1 LFKSLLLII
10 LCISLEDE
18 KGFQFYLLLEK
29 VEQKTLLFLYNK
41 EKGTKN
47 L

>member
-1 LFKSLLLII
+1 
-10 LCISLEDE
+10 LEDK
-18 KGFQFYLLLEK
+18 KGFQFYLLLAKVLALQK